1 MSDDWSLEPYRF
13 DEQPASPPE
22 PEAAPQP
29 ADSKAAFGKAKGPK
43 PKPPKPPKAAKEPK
57 ASKEPRPRKAQ
68 SPGAKSGGLFGN
80 PPGGGGDRP
89 WYARLAWLWKTMAVA
104 AAVGLVVL
112 IAGATFVWF
121 KYLAD
126 VPALPSREALFAMNR
141 APGIRFQDKDGV
153 VIASRGPRYG
163 DRVKLDE
170 LPKYVPEAFLA
181 AEDRRFYHHGAID
194 FYGIARASFSN
205 WRAGHVV
212 QGGSTITQQL
222 AKGLFLTP
230 EQTMKRKLQEALMA
244 HRLQKVL
251 SKDEVLTLYLNRIFF
266 GANTYGIDGASRAYF
281 GKPASQLTRGEAA
294 LLASLPKAP
303 SRLALTRNMGAA
315 LARSHLVLGNML
327 REKWLTQAEYDQAM
341 AETPK
346 LAAGAIQQDGDLGYV
361 LDYATTEAVRLVG
374 ANSPDL
380 VVKLSIDTKL
390 QRIGA
395 QTLREVLRT
404 DGARMGAHQGALLA
418 LSTDGA
424 IRVMVGGADFDE
436 TPFNRAVQAKR
447 QPGSTFKPFV
457 YAAALEKGVLPT
469 DQRVD
474 GPVKIGDW
482 EPENYGA
489 GYSGTVTVETALA
502 KSINTVAVKL
512 AQEVKGPA
520 IGDLARRFGLKDIPS
535 NPDLS
540 VALGSYE
547 VNLLDLVSG
556 FQVFQQGGKRIE
568 PYMIETIAT
577 QGGQPLYSH
586 AAQAPGEVYDI
597 HFASMMVK
605 MMEKVLT
612 RGTGTK
618 AAFNRPAAGKTG
630 TSQNWRDA
638 WFVGFTPDYV
648 AGVWLGNDDDK
659 PMAHVAGGTLPAM
672 IWRRFM
678 IAAHDGLPVRDF
690 DWLLPD
696 PVPEMQADPRN
707 GFYSDLAA
715 DFGRAS
721 DEAAEAARKMD
732 VPPPVVAPPP
742 PPKPEEPI
750 PF

>member
-13 DEQPASPPE
+13 DEKPASAPE
-22 PEAAPQP
+22 PEAAPSTP
-29 ADSKAAFGKAKGPK
+29 DSKPEFGKAKGPK
-43 PKPPKPPKAAKEPK
+43 PRPPKPPKAARPP
-57 ASKEPRPRKAQ
+57 KEPRAPKAAKAPKPRK
-68 SPGAKSGGLFGN
+68 AKSGGLFGK
-80 PPGGGGDRP
+80 PPGGGDGP
-89 WYARLAWLWKTMAVA
+89 WYARLGWLWKSMAVA
-104 AAVGLVVL
+104 AAVGVVVL
-112 IAGATFVWF
+112 IAGASFVWF

-126 VPALPSREALFAMNR
+126 VPALPSREALFALNR
-141 APGIRFQDKDGV
+141 APGIRFEDKDGV

-163 DRVKLDE
+163 DRVKLNE
-170 LPKYVPEAFLA
+170 LPAYVPRAFLA

-194 FYGIARASFSN
+194 LYGIARASFTN

-230 EQTMKRKLQEALMA
+230 EQTLKRKLQEALMA
-244 HRLQKVL
+244 TRLQKVL
-251 SKDEVLTLYLNRIFF
+251 TKDEVLTLYLNRIFF
-266 GANTYGIDGASRAYF
+266 GANTYGVDGASRAYF

-303 SRLALTRNMGAA
+303 SRLALTRNMSAA
-315 LARSHLVLGNML
+315 LARSHLVLANML
-327 REKWLTQAEYDQAM
+327 REKWLTQAEYDAAM

-380 VVKLSIDTKL
+380 VVKLTIDTRL
-390 QRIGA
+390 QSVGA

-404 DGARMGAHQGALLA
+404 DGANLGAHQGALLA
-418 LSTDGA
+418 LATDGA

-447 QPGSTFKPFV
+447 QPGSSFKPFV

-469 DQRVD
+469 DERID

-512 AQEVKGPA
+512 AQEVGGSA
-520 IGDLARRFGLKDIPS
+520 IGDLSRRFGLKEIPA

-540 VALGSYE
+540 VALGSYG
-547 VNLLDLVSG
+547 VSLLDMVSG
-556 FQVFQQGGKRIE
+556 FQVFQQGGKKVE
-568 PYMIETIAT
+568 PYMIESIAT
-577 QGGQPLYSH
+577 QTGQPLYAH
-586 AAQAPGEVYDI
+586 PVRPPTDVYDI
-597 HFASMMVK
+597 DYASMMVK

-618 AAFNRPAAGKTG
+618 AAFDRPAAGKTG

-638 WFVGFTPDYV
+638 WFIGFTPDYV
-648 AGVWLGNDDDK
+648 AGVWLGNDDEK
-659 PMAHVAGGTLPAM
+659 PMAHVAGGTLPAI

-678 IAAHDGLPVRDF
+678 IAAHDKLPARDF

-696 PVPEMQADPRN
+696 PVPEMQSDPRN

-721 DEAAEAARKMD
+721 DEAGEAARKLD
-732 VPPPVVAPPP
+732 ATPPPEAAPPP
-742 PPKPEEPI
+742 PKAEEPI
-750 PF
+750 PY

>member
-13 DEQPASPPE
+13 DDTPASEPE
-22 PEAAPQP
+22 PEAPPP
-29 ADSKAAFGKAKGPK
+29 AAEPKREFGRAKGPK
-43 PKPPKPPKAAKEPK
+43 PQKPPKPPKPPKAAKPPRAAKPPK
-57 ASKEPRPRKAQ
+57 P
-68 SPGAKSGGLFGN
+68 AKTPTPIIGGGS
-80 PPGGGGDRP
+80 GGGDFRD
-89 WYARLAWLWKTMAVA
+89 WLVRMAWLWKSLAIA
-104 AAVGLVVL
+104 AAVGLVMM
-112 IAGATFVWF
+112 IGGATYIWF

-126 VPALPSREALFAMNR
+126 VPPLPSRDALFALNR
-141 APGIRFQDKDGV
+141 APGIRFEDKDGT
-153 VIASRGPRYG
+153 VIATRGPRYG
-163 DRVKLDE
+163 DRIKLNE
-170 LPKYVPEAFLA
+170 LPAYVPEAFLA

-194 FYGIARASFSN
+194 FYGIARASFIN

-251 SKDEVLTLYLNRIFF
+251 TKDEVLQLYLNRIFF
-266 GANTYGIDGASRAYF
+266 GANTYGIDGAARAYF

-303 SRLALTRNMGAA
+303 SRLALTRNMSAA

-327 REKWLTQAEYDQAM
+327 KEKWLTQAEYDAAM

-361 LDYATTEAVRLVG
+361 LDYATTEAIKLVG

-380 VVKLSIDTKL
+380 VVKLTIDNRL

-395 QTLREVLRT
+395 QTLREVLST
-404 DGARMGAHQGALLA
+404 DGAKAGVSQGALLA
-418 LSTDGA
+418 LDTNGA

-436 TPFNRAVQAKR
+436 TPFNRAVQARR

-469 DQRVD
+469 DERID

-482 EPENYGA
+482 EPGNYGA
-489 GYSGTVTVETALA
+489 GYSGRVTVETALA

-512 AQEVKGPA
+512 AQEVGGSS
-520 IGDLARRFGLKDIPS
+520 IGNLARRFGLKEIPPD
-535 NPDLS
+535 PDLS
-540 VALGSYE
+540 VALGSYG
-547 VNLLDLVSG
+547 VSLLDMVSG
-556 FQVFQQGGKRIE
+556 FQVFQQGGKRVE
-568 PYMIETIAT
+568 PYIIDTIAT
-577 QGGQPLYSH
+577 QRGQPLYSH
-586 AAQAPGEVYDI
+586 AEQSPTEVYDI
-597 HFASMMVK
+597 NYASMMVK

-612 RGTGTK
+612 RGTGTR

-638 WFVGFTPDYV
+638 WFIGFTPDYV
-648 AGVWLGNDDDK
+648 AGVWLGNDDEK
-659 PMAHVAGGTLPAM
+659 PMAHVAGGTLPAV

-678 IAAHDGLPVRDF
+678 IAAHDKLPVRDF

-696 PVPEMQADPRN
+696 PEPEMEADPRN
-707 GFYSDLAA
+707 SFYSDLAA

-732 VPPPVVAPPP
+732 SAPVVVAPPP
-742 PPKPEEPI
+742 PKQEEPI
-750 PF
+750 PY